1 MADQALAQTGALKDP
16 VGPRPVA
23 DTRYTLRYKLAWRWR
38 VCCCWARYLSI
49 AHHRN
54 ARELTDFVL
63 DNHFFNASQVRGELV
78 ALAETLAQLRP
89 DRALE
94 IGTFRG
100 GTLLLLTRLAS
111 PHATVV
117 SVDLPGG
124 KFGGGYSTHRRR
136 LYRHF
141 ARRDQRLHLLQ
152 GDSHSKEMFEQVKV
166 VFENKPLD
174 YLFIDGDHNYEG
186 VKSDFETYRPMVREG
201 GLIAFHDI
209 VEGQAEAVG
218 GVPRFWGEIKHGY
231 RHREIIADPR
241 QGGYGI
247 GILLVE

>member
-152 GDSHSKEMFEQVKV
+152 GDSHSKEMFERVKV
-166 VFENKPLD
+166 AFENKPLD
-174 YLFIDGDHNYEG
+174 YLFIDGDHTYEG
-186 VKSDFETYRPMVREG
+186 VKKDFQMYAPFVRKG
-201 GLIAFHDI
+201 GIIALHDI
-209 VEGQAEAVG
+209 AEHPPSIGCEVS
-218 GVPRFWGEIKHGY
+218 RLWSELKLHY
-231 RHREIIADPR
+231 RHEEIIQDRA
-241 QGGYGI
+241 QGWAGI
-247 GILLVE
+247 GILYQD